1 MIKMSAEGS
10 QEIFLKR
17 KYLPL
22 ITGFNLV
29 GLIIYVTTYM
39 YPLLR
44 FLMSSK

>member
-1 MIKMSAEGS
+1 MIKMSTEGS

-44 FLMSSK
+44 FLMSSQ